1 MENWFLVHPEPVRGR
16 QSLTLL
22 KNAKNRINGA
32 FLAADSGSGSGE
44 NAKFYRMKKNC
55 IELISISYFM
65 TRWVLVHPEPA
76 RGLQS
81 ATAPKNAQNG
91 AFAGRWR
98 EGERPNFFFGSSAS
112 CREYLI
118 GSVFLAFAFCRG
130 YFSLCFPGIFV
141 KDAPLVFGSIFRRSV
156 RKTHGWVARPI

>member
-22 KNAKNRINGA
+22 KNAKNQINGA

-44 NAKFYRMKKNC
+44 NAKFYWMKKNC
-55 IELISISYFM
+55 IELISISYLM

-76 RGLQS
+76 RGLQK

-91 AFAGRWR
+91 AFAGCWR
-98 EGERPNFFFGSSAS
+98 EGERLQGSPPAAARGLVERFDIEPFSDFSAKWANFTG
-112 CREYLI
+112 L
-118 GSVFLAFAFCRG
+118 VLFC
-130 YFSLCFPGIFV
+130 I
-141 KDAPLVFGSIFRRSV
+141 DAKFC
-156 RKTHGWVARPI
+156 K

>member
-1 MENWFLVHPEPVRGR
+1 MFSKNLQFLLMENWFLVHPEPVRGR

-81 ATAPKNAQNG
+81 ATVPKNAQNG
-91 AFAGRWR
+91 AFAGCWR
-98 EGERPNFFFGSSAS
+98 EGERPKFFFS
-112 CREYLI
+112 
-118 GSVFLAFAFCRG
+118 
-130 YFSLCFPGIFV
+130 
-141 KDAPLVFGSIFRRSV
+141 
-156 RKTHGWVARPI
+156 

>member
-1 MENWFLVHPEPVRGR
+1 MVTGKRRDSNPGRKEQRAIKLEQLKKAVASSNSFFMKNWFLVHPEPVRGR

-22 KNAKNRINGA
+22 KNAKNRIIGA

-91 AFAGRWR
+91 AFAGCWR
-98 EGERPNFFFGSSAS
+98 EGERPKFFFS
-112 CREYLI
+112 
-118 GSVFLAFAFCRG
+118 
-130 YFSLCFPGIFV
+130 
-141 KDAPLVFGSIFRRSV
+141 
-156 RKTHGWVARPI
+156 